1 MVIIVESHKAKKVQ
15 VAIFILKV
23 ANQANSKINYNASV
37 ILVMY

>member
-1 MVIIVESHKAKKVQ
+1 MVIIVESHKAKKAQ
-15 VAIFILKV
+15 V